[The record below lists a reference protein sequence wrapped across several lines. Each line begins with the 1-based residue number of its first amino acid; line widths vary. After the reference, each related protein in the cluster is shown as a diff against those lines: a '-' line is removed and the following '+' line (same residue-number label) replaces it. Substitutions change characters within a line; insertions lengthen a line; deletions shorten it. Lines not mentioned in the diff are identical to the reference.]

1 MSDETAAL
9 TVAAPEGA
17 HFEFEEVKTA
27 RGATSLGDVPLLIWD
42 DLDAAVATYGISG
55 VMDVLD
61 GTSLRV
67 SFQNIAR
74 RYKTAGKSNDE
85 IAQAQI
91 AFRPGKRPTGTTPK
105 SRATKAVSAASE
117 KVGGD
122 TVAKLLD
129 AIASGSLSAEQL
141 AALGISLS

>member
-1 MSDETAAL
+1 MTEVPAL
-9 TVAAPEGA
+9 TTAAPEGA

-27 RGATSLGDVPLLIWD
+27 RGTQSLGDVPLLVWD
-42 DLDAAVATYGISG
+42 DLDAAVATYGQSG

-74 RYKTAGKSNDE
+74 RYKAADKSNDE
-85 IAQAQI
+85 IAAAQV
-91 AFRPGKRPTGTTPK
+91 AFRPGKRLAGSTPK
-105 SRATKAVSAASE
+105 SRSVKAVQGAVE

-122 TVAKLLD
+122 AMEKFLQAVA
-129 AIASGSLSAEQL
+129 AGTITAEQL
-141 AALGISLS
+141 AGLTPQ

>member
-1 MSDETAAL
+1 MTEVSASL

-27 RGATSLGDVPLLIWD
+27 RGATSLGNVPLLIWD
-42 DLDAAVATYGISG
+42 DLDAAVAHYGVSG

-74 RYKTAGKSNDE
+74 RYKAANKSNDE
-85 IAQAQI
+85 IAAAQI

-105 SRATKAVSAASE
+105 SRATKAVSAAAE

-122 TVAKLLD
+122 TVAKILE
-129 AIASGSLSAEQL
+129 AIANNSLSAEQL
-141 AALGISLS
+141 AALGISVS

>member
-1 MSDETAAL
+1 MTEVPAL
-9 TVAAPEGA
+9 ATAAPEGS

-27 RGATSLGDVPLLIWD
+27 RGTQSLGDVPLLVWD
-42 DLDAAVATYGISG
+42 DLDAAVVHYGISG

-74 RYKTAGKSNDE
+74 RYKAADKSNDE
-85 IAQAQI
+85 IAAAQV
-91 AFRPGKRPTGTTPK
+91 AFRPGKRLAGSTPK
-105 SRATKAVSAASE
+105 SRTVKAAGAAAE

-122 TVAKLLD
+122 VIEQLL
-129 AIASGSLSAEQL
+129 ARVISGEISAEQL
-141 AALGISLS
+141 AALTGQ